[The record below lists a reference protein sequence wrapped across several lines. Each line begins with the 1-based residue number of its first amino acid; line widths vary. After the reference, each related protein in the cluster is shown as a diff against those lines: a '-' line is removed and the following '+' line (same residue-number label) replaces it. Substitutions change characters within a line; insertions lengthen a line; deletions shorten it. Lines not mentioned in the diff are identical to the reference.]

1 MEKILQGGLFIP
13 NDILFDP
20 NLNSTETILMAI
32 IAKGANPGGCFLNN
46 KFLGELVNLTNRSCH
61 NLLTSINQKGYLKNC
76 RVNNFHI
83 FNKNKEAYKNITASR
98 VIFPIIDT
106 FDFIE
111 LKKEF
116 NEDSKKNRK
125 IVKNILKK
133 YFALDFQKTKVN
145 LDHYILI
152 YRAYTIFGEN
162 KLLEALKIMSKI
174 PIVKEKLSL
183 ECIFKV
189 SIIRIALSENKKEDI
204 TNLEIYLNNCIEFE
218 EYFNIRR

>member
-32 IAKGANPGGCFLNN
+32 ISKGGDSNGCCLNN
-46 KFLGELVNLTNRSCH
+46 EFLGDLVNLKNRSCH
-61 NLLTSINQKGYLKNC
+61 NLITGINRKGYLKNC

-116 NEDSKKNRK
+116 KEDSYKNKK
-125 IVKNILKK
+125 IVKNILKR
-133 YFALDFQKTKVN
+133 YFDLKFKRAKIN

-152 YRAYTIFGEN
+152 YRAYTIFDEN
-162 KLLEALKIMSKI
+162 KLLKALEIMSKI

-204 TNLEIYLNNCIEFE
+204 SNLELYLNNCIEFE